1 MYVFL
6 RNSRDYKKNFDKEVA
21 ELMKKDKR
29 ELAETVYELECSL
42 GLGHSRELV
51 KKFDKEYDTEDLIL
65 HPDRTY
71 AGVIPDF
78 EEVYRRYYKQKK
90 ILQNIVEFINNRM
103 LASVKYRASYG
114 YVETR
119 LYLELLRKIDEW
131 EMDEE

>member
-1 MYVFL
+1 MQVFL
-6 RNSRDYKKNFDKEVA
+6 RNRRDYKKNFDKEVA

-71 AGVIPDF
+71 AGVIPDA

-90 ILQNIVEFINNRM
+90 ILQNLVKFIKIRM
-103 LASVKYRASYG
+103 GASVKYRADYA
-114 YVETR
+114 YEETR
-119 LYLELLRKIDEW
+119 VYFELLRKIDEW
-131 EMDEE
+131 ELDE